1 MQKIIAEAL
10 QEEVSKN
17 GLMSMTRRSTV
28 IDYDRLARAVIDKL
42 EEYDFL

>member
-10 QEEVSKN
+10 QEEISRY
-17 GLMSMTRRSTV
+17 GFISMGNKSTF
-28 IDYDRLARAVIDKL
+28 IDYDRLAKAVVNKL

>member
-10 QEEVSKN
+10 REEVSKYGMMN
-17 GLMSMTRRSTV
+17 MTSKSTY
-28 IDYDRLARAVIDKL
+28 IDYDRLAKAVVNKL

>member
-10 QEEVSKN
+10 REEVTKN
-17 GLMSMTRRSTV
+17 GMMNMTHRTTYV
-28 IDYDRLARAVIDKL
+28 DYDRLAQAIVDKL